1 MKKSLFLLG
10 MASAFALTGC
20 YGLLKSDYAKFKEK
34 ATEACKETPDFKQVK
49 IKGEY
54 DAKKVDLV
62 YDIPSSIGSG
72 IDSLIDAA
80 TGKYN
85 AGELKGIEVAMANE
99 KVTYFTG
106 SDEGND
112 KYAYYTLLGFKVETG
127 SATYEYDF
135 SGILAGYKSG
145 STTFSFAWVK

>member
-10 MASAFALTGC
+10 MVSAFALTGC
-20 YGLLKSDYAKFKEK
+20 HGLLKSDYAKFKEK
-34 ATEACKETPDFKQVK
+34 ATKACKEVPDFKQVK

-72 IDSLIDAA
+72 IDSLIDAVS
-80 TGKYN
+80 GKYN
-85 AGELKGIEVAMANE
+85 AGEANGIKVALANE

-112 KYAYYTLLGFKVETG
+112 KYAYYTLFGFKVETG
-127 SATYEYDF
+127 SATYEF
-135 SGILAGYKSG
+135 NGSGILAGYKSG
-145 STTFSFAWVK
+145 STTYSFAWVK

>member
-34 ATEACKETPDFKQVK
+34 AVEACKETPDFKQVK

-54 DAKKVDLV
+54 DAKKVDLT
-62 YDIPSSIGSG
+62 YDIPDSFGSG
-72 IDSLIDAA
+72 VDSLIEVL

-85 AGELKGIEVAMANE
+85 AGELAGIDVAAKYE
-99 KVTYFTG
+99 KVTSFTG

-112 KYAYYTLLGFKVETG
+112 KYAYYTLLGFKVETD
-127 SATYEYDF
+127 SATYEYNF

-145 STTFSFAWVK
+145 STTFSFGWVK